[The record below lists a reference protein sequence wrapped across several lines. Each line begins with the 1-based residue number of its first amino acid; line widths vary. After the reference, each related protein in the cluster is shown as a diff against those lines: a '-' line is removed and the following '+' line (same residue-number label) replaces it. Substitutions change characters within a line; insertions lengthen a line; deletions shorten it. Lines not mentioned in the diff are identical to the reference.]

1 MSMQLLVSA
10 VNAQPREMVEAMNI
24 HSDAI
29 VVNQCDR
36 YDYTELEKD
45 GYHIRFFSMNER
57 GVGLSRNH
65 ALLRADHEI
74 SLFADE
80 DIIYVDDYKEQVEK
94 AFREHPKADMILFYV
109 KAAEGRETYTIEK
122 EGRVRWY
129 NCGRYPTYS
138 FGVRTERVHA
148 LNISFH
154 LLFGGGAPY
163 SNGEDSLFIMECI
176 RKGMQVIKVPV
187 TLGHENGRESTWF
200 KGYNRKF
207 FYDRGVLYH
216 FLYGPL
222 KYLMGLRFLLAHKGE
237 MCRETSV
244 KQAYA
249 WIKEGIRD
257 ARHLGTGKE
266 RQDETAV

>member
-10 VNAQPREMVEAMNI
+10 VNAQPEELVKAMNI
-24 HSDAI
+24 QSDAI

-45 GYHIRFFSMNER
+45 GFRIQFFSMNER

-80 DIIYVDDYKEQVEK
+80 DIIYMDGYKEQVEK
-94 AFREHPKADMILFYV
+94 AFAEHPEADMILFYV
-109 KAAEGRETYTIEK
+109 KAAEGRETYTIEA

-148 LNISFH
+148 LNITFH
-154 LLFGGGAPY
+154 LFFGGGTRY
-163 SNGEDSLFIMECI
+163 SNGEDSLFIKECI
-176 RKGMQVIKVPV
+176 QKGMHVIKVPI
-187 TLGHENGRESTWF
+187 TIGHENGRESTWF
-200 KGYNRKF
+200 KGYNQKF

-216 FLYGPL
+216 FLYGKL
-222 KYLMGLRFLLAHKGE
+222 KCLMALRFLLAHKGE
-237 MCRETSV
+237 MCREVAV

-249 WIKEGIRD
+249 WMKQGMSD
-257 ARHLGTGKE
+257 AKNIGRGKE
-266 RQDETAV
+266 QTHEPIV